1 MKFRKEDAFPFYPLL
16 RSGHTINNSVKKPI
30 HEIALFFWG
39 TVYAFFSID
48 LPTYLP
54 KELLLKS
61 WTSLKWQTRIPY
73 ELD

>member
-39 TVYAFFSID
+39 TVYAFF
-48 LPTYLP
+48 P
-54 KELLLKS
+54 
-61 WTSLKWQTRIPY
+61 
-73 ELD
+73 